1 LHEPGAGCAVW
12 ATRTSAA
19 KGAKVAAETDGALS
33 AGGKASTL
41 QQPEADVRILV
52 VDDDADTREHIDRT
66 LRERWTV
73 LAVADGDAA
82 LSAARHWRPDLVLT
96 EVSTPGLSGF
106 VLLSELRN
114 DARTRG
120 CPVMMLSARG
130 GDARLDALEAGAC
143 DYLGKPFIVREL
155 VARVSAQVQLGR
167 LRKVAE
173 AERTRLFSVLM
184 QLPVAIAVCE
194 GPNHVLTLKNPLVDA
209 LTRGRLRLGHTLTD
223 VCSEFALKEA
233 IEVLD
238 GVYWSG
244 EAFVWK
250 QQPLSSDRDD
260 GGFEERLYDIALQ
273 PLRDAHGTVTGIV
286 AAAHEVVAPLS
297 NRRRKA
303 ARRREL
309 AGAME
314 RERAE
319 QLGASTLEAQA
330 PIADAPVSETWL
342 DAPITPDAGDRAVV
356 RANSGGTAADDP
368 VASASTGPVAP
379 QRQDNAASPRRVL
392 VVDDDP
398 DAVALLE
405 EALLELGFSVAVA
418 YDGPSALQVAESF
431 HPDTALVDVGLPQM
445 DGFELGR
452 LLRDSED
459 APGALRLVAITGYGR
474 ESDRLRSQQ
483 AGFDLHLVKPVALD
497 ALSGAVVGGLQRCWA
512 SGADDSAR
520 AVNEHAG

>member
-1 LHEPGAGCAVW
+1 
-12 ATRTSAA
+12 
-19 KGAKVAAETDGALS
+19 VAAETDQALA

-41 QQPEADVRILV
+41 QPPEAAVRILV
-52 VDDDADTREHIDRT
+52 VDDDADTREHVART
-66 LRERWTV
+66 LCERWTV
-73 LAVADGDAA
+73 LAVADGEAA
-82 LSAARHWRPDLVLT
+82 LNAAREWRPDLVLT
-96 EVSTPGLSGF
+96 DVSTPGLSGF

-130 GDARLDALEAGAC
+130 GDARLDALEAGAS
-143 DYLGKPFIVREL
+143 DYLAKPFIAREL
-155 VARVSAQVQLGR
+155 VARVSTQVQLGR

-173 AERTRLFSVLM
+173 AERARLFSLLM

-194 GPNHVLTLKNPLVDA
+194 GPNHVVTLKNALADS
-209 LTRGRLRLGHTLTD
+209 LTRGRLRLGDTLSD
-223 VCSEFALKEA
+223 VCSEFPLDEVIEAL
-233 IEVLD
+233 D
-238 GVYWSG
+238 RVYGSG
-244 EAFVWK
+244 EPFVWK
-250 QQPLSSDRDD
+250 EQALSSDRDD
-260 GGFEERLYDIALQ
+260 GGFDERLYDIALQ

-286 AAAHEVVAPLS
+286 AAAHEVIAPLS

-319 QLGASTLEAQA
+319 QLGPSPLEAQA
-330 PIADAPVSETWL
+330 PIADAPLSETCL
-342 DAPITPDAGDRAVV
+342 DAPVAPDAGDRAAS
-356 RANSGGTAADDP
+356 RAHSDGIAADDP
-368 VASASTGPVAP
+368 VASIGPVAP
-379 QRQDNAASPRRVL
+379 QRQDPSGSPRRVL

-497 ALSGAVVGGLQRCWA
+497 ALSFAIVGGLQCRRA
-512 SGADDSAR
+512 SSADDSAR
-520 AVNEHAG
+520 IVNDHGG